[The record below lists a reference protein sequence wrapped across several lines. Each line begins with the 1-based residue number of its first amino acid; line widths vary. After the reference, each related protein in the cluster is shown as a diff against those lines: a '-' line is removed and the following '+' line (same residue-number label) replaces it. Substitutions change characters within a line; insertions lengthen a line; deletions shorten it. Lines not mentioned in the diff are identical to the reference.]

1 MTPSAMQHFGKEGI
15 LMKRMFILCLSML
28 AFALCLMPL
37 ALAEG
42 GSSAPETIRVLL
54 DSRAYRLLL
63 DEPVRQE
70 DLDTIIACGLRA
82 PSAVNAQPW
91 HFTVV
96 KNREIAD
103 AVIGGSTNGVV
114 IIISVL
120 PGSGLD
126 DLDELVSA
134 FDCGLATQAMYTA
147 AQALGLGS
155 NIYWAPVAYVNET
168 MQEVLAI
175 PDGYQVL
182 MMMTIGHINI
192 DAVSSATSRND
203 ISYMVN
209 YIE

>member
-1 MTPSAMQHFGKEGI
+1 
-15 LMKRMFILCLSML
+15 MKRMFILWLSML
-28 AFALCLMPL
+28 ALALYLMPL
-37 ALAEG
+37 AHAERG
-42 GSSAPETIRVLL
+42 LNEPETIRVLL
-54 DSRAYRLLL
+54 DSRAHRLLL
-63 DEPVRQE
+63 DKPVRQE

-96 KNREIAD
+96 KNREIAE

-114 IIISVL
+114 IVISVL
-120 PGSGLD
+120 PSSGLD

-134 FDCGLATQAMYTA
+134 FDCGLAAQAMYTA

-168 MQEVLAI
+168 MHELLAI
-175 PDGYQVL
+175 PGGYQVL
-182 MMMTIGHINI
+182 MILTIGHINV
-192 DAVSSATSRND
+192 DTVSSATSRND
-203 ISYMVN
+203 SSSMVN